1 MLRGHAATTRALNAD
16 LVASHGLTIND
27 YETLLLLARAEDG
40 RLRRVDLAEGLL
52 LTPSG
57 VTRLLNGLEAVGLV
71 GKAECPGDARVT
83 YAVLTEA
90 GREKLED
97 ASPGHL
103 TAIRTLFEER
113 FSPAELDVLAGLL
126 ARLSEAGEDEGTCSV
141 EELVSS

>member
-1 MLRGHAATTRALNAD
+1 MRLLRGHAATTRALNAD

-57 VTRLLNGLEAVGLV
+57 VTRLLNGLEAAGLV

-90 GREKLED
+90 GREKLEE

-103 TAIRTLFEER
+103 AAIRTLFEER

-126 ARLSEAGEDEGTCSV
+126 ARLSEAGEDEETCSA
-141 EELVSS
+141 